1 MKENFSNIKEYFFNL
16 LKRKPKLIV
25 IIGLI
30 GIAIIML
37 SSFIEKD
44 TLTGEDSSK
53 KITAEE
59 YSSGLE
65 EKLSRQIEDVVGGD
79 VKVMI
84 TLESGI
90 EYVYASE
97 SKNNESEVED
107 AYSDKNQKSQKEKQV
122 QNSYITCKDE
132 NGNEVPLIVTE
143 IMPNVKGVV
152 VACKNGDNEVIG
164 SAVKT
169 LVTTALDI
177 SDSKVCVLGLDI
189 G

>member
-1 MKENFSNIKEYFFNL
+1 MKKNLLNIKEQFFTV
-16 LKRKPKLIV
+16 LKSKPKIIV
-25 IIGLI
+25 IIGVI
-30 GIAIIML
+30 GIALIFL
-37 SSFIEKD
+37 SVFFEKSPEKTVSTD
-44 TLTGEDSSK
+44 V

-65 EKLSRQIEDVVGGD
+65 KKLSEQISDVVGGD

-107 AYSDKNQKSQKEKQV
+107 AYSNKNQKSQKEKQV

-164 SAVKT
+164 SAVKS

>member
-1 MKENFSNIKEYFFNL
+1 MKENFYNIKEKIIDI
-16 LKRKPKLIV
+16 LKNKPKIIV
-25 IIGLI
+25 VIGLI
-30 GIAIIML
+30 GILLIFFSGFL
-37 SSFIEKD
+37 EKN
-44 TLTGEDSSK
+44 TEETVSPSVKLTSD
-53 KITAEE
+53 E
-59 YSSGLE
+59 YCESLE
-65 EKLSRQIEDVVGGD
+65 KKLSEQIKDVVGGD

-107 AYSDKNQKSQKEKQV
+107 AYSDKNQKSQKQKQI

-132 NGNEVPLIVTE
+132 NGNEVPLVVTE

-152 VACKNGDNEVIG
+152 VACKNGDNEVIA

-169 LVTTALDI
+169 LITTALDI
-177 SDSKVCVLGLDI
+177 SDSKVCVLGLDM